1 MDTQLSKWR
10 LRVHG
15 STWLQPCSI
24 YVHEKFVNYIWGSC
38 MFLFYTNLYF
48 FCFLFYPYLTITW
61 CARLWMLPPW
71 YVSPSCGRNWS
82 EKAVFTKRFRV
93 SSTNRSMDS
102 MPGTPATFTSYCDPA
117 SPNPVNVINPSQS
130 RSNSLGGAARMDME
144 LHGSGGNSND
154 SDDISGGA
162 VTKVVPKL

>member
-1 MDTQLSKWR
+1 
-10 LRVHG
+10 
-15 STWLQPCSI
+15 
-24 YVHEKFVNYIWGSC
+24 
-38 MFLFYTNLYF
+38 
-48 FCFLFYPYLTITW
+48 
-61 CARLWMLPPW
+61 
-71 YVSPSCGRNWS
+71 
-82 EKAVFTKRFRV
+82 
-93 SSTNRSMDS
+93 